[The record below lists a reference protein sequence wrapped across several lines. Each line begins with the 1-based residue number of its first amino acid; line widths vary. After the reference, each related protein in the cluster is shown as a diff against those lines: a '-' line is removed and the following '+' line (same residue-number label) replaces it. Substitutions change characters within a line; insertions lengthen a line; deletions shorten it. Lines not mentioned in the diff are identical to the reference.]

1 MTTVDRKLDRNT
13 GTSEEVRRQVGA
25 FVRENFLYL
34 HPDLEL
40 RDDDDLLELGVMDS
54 MGFVELVEEV
64 QNRYGLVVRDVEI
77 TEQNF
82 GSVDAVV
89 AFVARKRGR

>member
-1 MTTVDRKLDRNT
+1 MTVVDRDSSRDAD
-13 GTSEEVRRQVGA
+13 VRQHVGA

-34 HPDLEL
+34 RPELEL
-40 RDDDDLLELGVMDS
+40 RDSDDLLALGVMDS

-64 QNRYGLVVRDVEI
+64 ETRYGLVIQDVEI
-77 TEQNF
+77 TEDNF

-89 AFVARKRGR
+89 AYVASKRAP